1 MYIFQH
7 NSSLKAYKMK
17 YTIFQKVLL
26 YKQVRKHSN
35 WSKNDLVLDFAR
47 SAILSFEDVLEEK
60 QKDSVCQFIE

>member
-1 MYIFQH
+1 
-7 NSSLKAYKMK
+7 MK

-35 WSKNDLVLDFAR
+35 LSKNDLVLDFAR

-60 QKDSVCQFIE
+60 QKR